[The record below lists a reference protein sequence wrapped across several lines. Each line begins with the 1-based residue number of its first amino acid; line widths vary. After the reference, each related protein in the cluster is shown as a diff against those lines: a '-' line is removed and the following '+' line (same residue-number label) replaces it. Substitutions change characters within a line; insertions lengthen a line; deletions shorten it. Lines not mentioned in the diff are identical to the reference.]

1 VNRLIDIVA
10 RRCRWL
16 AIAAIVSA
24 AIPLYFVSQIK
35 IDNSI
40 EVWLHS
46 DSPEYKTYRDFLD
59 RFESEEFIVIATE
72 MDNPFSDEAIALQ
85 QELSAELKEVE
96 GVARVLDLPG
106 ICGMIWGDKRL
117 WKEQTQDNTFL
128 NNLLLSQ
135 DGRTIGMFVWLKRFE
150 NPLQRRETVE
160 AIELAVNQ
168 FDKSGFQLHLAGTP
182 LMNVELDR
190 GSQKASTLFLPVAL
204 GISVLVLAIMLRSV
218 SGVIAPMCAVGV
230 TTAWTIGIMGMT
242 GRTMNMVTVVLPSL
256 LFILSLSS
264 GIHITSRF
272 FATFAQIGDRSST
285 VRTVLRELVRPIFL
299 SSITTSVGFASLMIS
314 DMKPVADFG
323 QFASIGMLL
332 SFLFNLAIVP
342 GVLSLLHARV
352 VRVKSRA
359 KPHWSSR
366 TGAIIANR
374 RWLVCTVT
382 AILLAVCV
390 FASTKSKVES
400 NVLKFFPDDSKIS
413 QDYSFIGNKLT
424 GFYTVE
430 LECKTDWINEDE
442 ALESTQ
448 ILADTISNRKEVAR
462 VIHHGG
468 ISDLLG
474 SIDTEELGIFK
485 IGSMVKQFERLVGKY
500 RLEDDDMISLR
511 MSVLVNAMDAS
522 NFYKL
527 LDFIRTQADKTLG
540 PQIKYNITGVVPL
553 LNDVQKSLIDTQIR
567 SFSIAATIILIM
579 IAIFMRSV
587 RAALAS
593 IIPNLL
599 PVFAMFAF
607 MVLFGIVLDA
617 ATVMIASV
625 AIGIAAD
632 DTIHFLSH
640 YRRQKA
646 EGLPAVEAV
655 ATTFSKI
662 GRAIVFTSIVS
673 AAGFSILYLAQFK
686 PIAYFGILTAVTML
700 MAMADDLFVLPA
712 FVRICKPW
720 EKR

>member
-1 VNRLIDIVA
+1 MNRLIDIIA
-10 RRCRWL
+10 RRSRWL

-24 AIPLYFVSQIK
+24 AVPLYFVSQIK

-46 DSPEYKTYRDFLD
+46 DSSEYKIYRDFLD

-85 QELSAELKEVE
+85 QELSAELKKVE

-106 ICGMIWGDKRL
+106 VCSMIWNDKRL
-117 WKEQTQDNTFL
+117 WKDRAQNSMFL

-135 DGRTIGMFVWLKRFE
+135 DGRTIGVIVWLKRFE
-150 NPLQRRETVE
+150 DPSQRRKTVE
-160 AIELAVNQ
+160 AIESAVDQ
-168 FDKSGFQLHLAGTP
+168 FAKSGFHLHLAGTP

-190 GSQKASTLFLPVAL
+190 GSQKASALFLPVAL
-204 GISVLVLAIMLRSV
+204 GVSVLVLALMLKSI

-230 TTAWTIGIMGMT
+230 TTAWTIGIMGIT

-272 FATFAQIGDRSST
+272 FATFAHIGDRGRT
-285 VRTVLRELVRPIFL
+285 VRTVLQELVRPIFL
-299 SSITTSVGFASLMIS
+299 SSVTTSVGFASLMIS

-323 QFASIGMLL
+323 LFASIGMLL
-332 SFLFNLAIVP
+332 SFLFNLTIVP

-352 VRVKSRA
+352 VRVSSRA

-366 TGAIIANR
+366 TGAVMANR
-374 RWLVCTVT
+374 RWLVCTAS

-413 QDYSFIGNKLT
+413 QDYAFVGNKLT

-430 LECKTDWINEDE
+430 LECKTDRANESM

-448 ILADTISNRKEVAR
+448 RLAEIISNRKEVAR
-462 VIHHGG
+462 VIPSGDIANLLSNIGMAGFDMFG
-468 ISDLLG
+468 IASPVKLFED
-474 SIDTEELGIFK
+474 
-485 IGSMVKQFERLVGKY
+485 MVGRY
-500 RLEDDDMISLR
+500 RLEDDNMLSLR
-511 MSVLVNAMDAS
+511 MSVLINVMDS
-522 NFYKL
+522 SGFYEL
-527 LDFIRTQADKTLG
+527 LDFIRTQANKTLG
-540 PQIKYNITGVVPL
+540 SQIKYNITGVVPL
-553 LNDVQKSLIDTQIR
+553 LNDVQKSLIDTQIQ
-567 SFSIAATIILIM
+567 SFSIAATIILVM

-599 PVFAMFAF
+599 PVFAMFTF

-646 EGLPAVEAV
+646 EGLPAIEAV
-655 ATTFSKI
+655 ATTFSKV

-673 AAGFSILYLAQFK
+673 AAGFSILCLAQFK

-712 FVRICKPW
+712 FVRICKLW